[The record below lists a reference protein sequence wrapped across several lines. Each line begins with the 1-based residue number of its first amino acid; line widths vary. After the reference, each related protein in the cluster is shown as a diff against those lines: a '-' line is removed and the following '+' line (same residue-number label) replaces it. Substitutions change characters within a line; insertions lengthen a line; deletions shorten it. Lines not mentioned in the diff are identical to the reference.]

1 MSPMSTHVRSSHVFD
16 DLAFALDERPLAD
29 QPLAVLRSLDA
40 VVRRARAAAVP
51 SVIVDVLA
59 DPSQPEVAR
68 LRAFGRIS
76 ALLDV
81 PSFSPTVRPAA

>member
-1 MSPMSTHVRSSHVFD
+1 M
-16 DLAFALDERPLAD
+16 
-29 QPLAVLRSLDA
+29 LRSLDA
-40 VVRRARAAAVP
+40 VVRRARAAP
-51 SVIVDVLA
+51 CRRVIVDVLA

-81 PSFSPTVRPAA
+81 PSLSPTVRPAA